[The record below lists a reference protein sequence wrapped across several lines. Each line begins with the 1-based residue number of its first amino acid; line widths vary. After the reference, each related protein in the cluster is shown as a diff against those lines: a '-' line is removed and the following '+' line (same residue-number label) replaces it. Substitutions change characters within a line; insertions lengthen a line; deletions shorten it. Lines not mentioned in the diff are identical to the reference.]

1 MNFGGEAVFGE
12 RVGHGDCG
20 SSVRSRPSWVRH
32 PCPSSLR
39 AQASVLDWT
48 RAKWF
53 ARRPFDSH
61 ASNSYLATVMVPK
74 ASVISY
80 SAGRRAGDRAH
91 PRATYPS
98 HGSPR
103 PVAATAPLT
112 DSKNSNA
119 L

>member
-39 AQASVLDWT
+39 SQAGVLDWT
-48 RAKWF
+48 RAEWF

-61 ASNSYLATVMVPK
+61 ASNSYPATVMTPK
-74 ASVISY
+74 ARVI
-80 SAGRRAGDRAH
+80 A
-91 PRATYPS
+91 
-98 HGSPR
+98 
-103 PVAATAPLT
+103 
-112 DSKNSNA
+112 
-119 L
+119 